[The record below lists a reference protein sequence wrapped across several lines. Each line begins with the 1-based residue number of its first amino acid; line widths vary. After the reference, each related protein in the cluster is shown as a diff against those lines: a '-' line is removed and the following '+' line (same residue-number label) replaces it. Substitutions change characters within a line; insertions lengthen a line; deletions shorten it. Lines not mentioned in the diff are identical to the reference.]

1 MGAEIIATSL
11 FYVAKPRN
19 ADLGL
24 IKQISSGIYGNNTIA
39 KHE

>member
-1 MGAEIIATSL
+1 MGAEVIATSL
-11 FYVAKPRN
+11 FHVSKPRN
-19 ADLGL
+19 VDVGL